1 MKLTHLFIAA
11 VLLVS
16 ISCCKK
22 SKLASSADLTISI
35 NNVANGNP
43 ISIGTLNNTNALGS
57 TFSVDMLKYYL
68 SNMVLVSDAGT
79 TFSLNNYDLIDIAD
93 PTSMLIKG
101 SAIPNGNYTKL
112 KFALG
117 IDSMRNHTGAQD
129 GDLDP
134 LYGMIWTWSTGY
146 IFLKHEGRFIKT
158 DLTESNLLF
167 HLGTD
172 RAYTMLEI
180 PINLKV
186 EGVNKKLFIDF
197 DIAKM
202 YNSPALDF
210 NVTNI
215 NQSTTAADF
224 PWIDD
229 MKANAVDAF
238 SFNRSE

>member
-1 MKLTHLFIAA
+1 MKVINIFIAG
-11 VLLVS
+11 LLI
-16 ISCCKK
+16 ISVASCKK
-22 SKLASSADLTISI
+22 NTLATSGDVAISM

-43 ISIGTLNNTNALGS
+43 ITLGALNNTNALGS
-57 TFSVDMLKYYL
+57 TFSVDMLKYYV
-68 SNMVLVSDAGT
+68 SKMVLVSDAGSD
-79 TFSLNNYDLIDIAD
+79 FEFNNYDLIDIAD
-93 PTSMLIKG
+93 PTTLTIQG
-101 SAIPNGNYTKL
+101 SAIPNGHYSKL

-117 IDSMRNHTGAQD
+117 IDSLRNHTGAQE

-146 IFLKHEGRFIKT
+146 IFFKHEGRFIKT
-158 DLTESNLLF
+158 DLTEDNLLF

-180 PINLKV
+180 PIDLKV
-186 EGVNKKLFIDF
+186 EGANKKLIINF
-197 DIAKM
+197 DVAKM

-210 NVTNI
+210 NVMNI

-229 MKANAVDAF
+229 MKANAIDAF